1 MIASKRLASSAL
13 AVLLAGPALAKN
25 ISISITPAVELRDQA
40 LVARIGVRNGGDEAA
55 QSVTPVLVFRG
66 QQVRG
71 EARNEL
77 GPQEAM
83 QSSLSV
89 PAGELGPGR
98 WPYRVAVDYTDANQ
112 YPFQALHA
120 GLVTVGSPPPAKL
133 AVAEVKG
140 DPLSSS
146 SPLRVRMKN
155 LAGVERAATV
165 SVAVPEGIE
174 ATSPPQQV
182 TIAAWQEAKVEATL
196 VNRTA
201 LAGSR
206 YPVFV
211 TVEYDDEGIHQAVV
225 AQGLVEIH
233 GQQSFFETWRTAFW
247 VGAAVFVL
255 AWLGFL
261 LWRAMTPR
269 HRRAETRP

>member
-1 MIASKRLASSAL
+1 MIAPRPLL
-13 AVLLAGPALAKN
+13 LVLLLSAPAWGKN
-25 ISISITPAVELRDQA
+25 ISISIKPAVELRDQA
-40 LVARIGVRNGGDEAA
+40 LTARIGIRNGGDEAA
-55 QSVTPVLVFRG
+55 QSVTAVLVFRG
-66 QQVRG
+66 QQARG
-71 EARNEL
+71 ETRNEL
-77 GPQEAM
+77 APQEGM
-83 QSSLSV
+83 EPTLSL

-98 WPYRVAVDYTDANQ
+98 WPFRIAVDYTDANQ
-112 YPFQALHA
+112 YPFQALHS

-133 AVAEVKG
+133 AVAEVKA
-140 DPLSSS
+140 DPLSGS

-174 ATSPPQQV
+174 ASSPPQQV
-182 TIAAWQEAKVEATL
+182 TIAPWQEAKVEATL
-196 VNRTA
+196 INRTA

-211 TVEYDDEGIHQAVV
+211 TVEYDDDGIHQAIV

-261 LWRAMTPR
+261 LWRATTPR